1 MSIKQLKPSEL
12 PIDTVI
18 DDQERGTFR
27 KDAPGLWVELQYDDA
42 ADQILVYDEGP
53 TASDLA
59 QTNGCNHGYSVAETS
74 DEYFDDFKV
83 LAWPAAIVE
92 ELLESFAMMTGSEVV
107 FYEAVEKAEK

>member
-1 MSIKQLKPSEL
+1 MSIEKLKPSEL

-27 KDAPGLWVELQYDDA
+27 KDAPGLWAELQYTDVN
-42 ADQILVYDEGP
+42 QQELVWDEGGE
-53 TASDLA
+53 LA
-59 QTNGCNHGYSVAETS
+59 NRKIYGSKSIDTPS
-74 DEYFDDFKV
+74 DEYFKDFKV

-92 ELLESFAMMTGSEVV
+92 ELLESFAMMTGSEAV